1 VTETATDR
9 DVIHLSLD
17 RVALLELDD
26 PPLNLITGVLLAQL
40 DSALATLER
49 AAPGDVRAVVVTGR
63 GDRAFSVG
71 SNVKEFEAHRSSPS
85 RGRNRFRL
93 EARIAQRLAGL
104 PMPTI
109 AAIEHDALGGGLELT
124 LCCDLRVASETARL
138 GLPEVRLAVTPST
151 GGTQRL
157 PRIVGIARAK
167 ELLLTGRVLTA
178 AEAERIGLVNE
189 VVPAGGAV
197 RRAREIGEEIASR
210 GPLAVREVKTLIDG
224 ALDRDLAAGH
234 AAETEASVRI
244 FATDDLLE
252 GARAFLAKRE
262 PDYRGR

>member
-1 VTETATDR
+1 MSELV
-9 DVIHLSLD
+9 HLELG
-17 RVALLELDD
+17 RVAQLELDN
-26 PPLNLITGVLLAQL
+26 PPLNLVTDALLDELEA
-40 DSALATLER
+40 ALATLAA
-49 AAPGDVRAVVVTGR
+49 AAPGDVRAVVLAGR
-63 GDRAFSVG
+63 GERAFSVG
-71 SNVKEFEAHRSSPS
+71 SDVKDFEAHRASPFG
-85 RGRNRFRL
+85 GRHRFEA
-93 EARIAQRLAGL
+93 EARVAQRLAGL

-109 AAIEHDALGGGLELT
+109 AAIEGAALGGGLELA
-124 LCCDLRVASETARL
+124 LCCDLRVASERASL

>member
-1 VTETATDR
+1 VTDAPADR
-9 DVIHLSLD
+9 EVIHLSLD

-26 PPLNLITGVLLAQL
+26 PPLNLISGGLLAQL
-40 DSALATLER
+40 DDALAKLER
-49 AAPGDVRAVVVTGR
+49 AAPGDVRAVVLTGR

-71 SNVKEFEAHRSSPS
+71 SDVKEFEGHRSSPT

-93 EARIAQRLAGL
+93 EARIAQRLARL

-109 AAIEHDALGGGLELT
+109 AAIDHDALGGGLELA

-151 GGTQRL
+151 GATQRL
-157 PRIVGIARAK
+157 PRIVGEARAK
-167 ELLLTGRVLTA
+167 ELLFTGRIVAA
-178 AEAERIGLVNE
+178 AEAARIGLVNE
-189 VVPAGGAV
+189 VVPPGQAMA
-197 RRAREIGEEIASR
+197 RAREIGAEIAER
-210 GPLAVREVKTLIDG
+210 GPLAVRAVKTLVDG
-224 ALDRDLAAGH
+224 ALDRPVGDGH
-234 AAETEASVRI
+234 AAEIEASVRI

-252 GARAFLAKRE
+252 GARSFVEKRP